1 MVTTSAPSTPPQ
13 RASRRKQSLSPN
25 RPSLSTPLFSP
36 PQISVE
42 DVSRPLTE
50 PEDPLHTQPN
60 PPSHNDSNKHAGER
74 KQSLIPKRKRI
85 QSVGWKKK
93 WDDNHFPW
101 HSGRVLIVDCYS
113 RDHSDDGR
121 RKTQAYEFC
130 TISELEEFY
139 SKGPGKT
146 SEHALR
152 VIHVQNAVWAREFL
166 LEKFSIA
173 SSGVQDDIVGTG
185 FQRWAK
191 YDRPQYRAGK
201 PVLNSKTF
209 RSSKDPWRGVSRT
222 GFGVDYF
229 KSYKPGVISNDTEA
243 ARGRFKFMELNHW
256 EEEMGAAVHGYDVY
270 VQRLSVY
277 IQRNEGPVTLSP
289 SDNADVRNPYMH
301 RVTDLEHTNGGL
313 DPPKRAS
320 SLPILDKASMQRQ
333 VLERLSALD
342 NSSTIIVFEAS
353 QTGKPNDTLIQA
365 RSEIETRWRRIMFYL
380 NRDDYIT
387 DDRLALD
394 CMDLV
399 LKDIFKGLQASWEKT
414 LSKCEEHV
422 NILED
427 KIYENPADES
437 RAPELWTNSS
447 LWLKIE
453 KLMSLQKAAIGDLQ
467 VQMRE
472 LAESPNDDDDGKME
486 WFKNTPR
493 DIGRIA
499 GLIDEE
505 LIKPTANLSDLMYKS
520 VGIRDS
526 RHSLELGTSM
536 WRLSW
541 ITFVFLPL
549 TFAVGFFGMNVDTFQ
564 VEEGYPS
571 IKWYFIAAVPLMVVV
586 IVLYLFIKSVVSN
599 RRDNPL
605 QRGVY
610 EQIYDQFAEERPE
623 LWSRTGPRSHIMPK
637 GRWSKIKWY
646 IVKSWFH
653 PSKTITKRNY
663 SEIDKMGVWARIQR
677 QLAEKWLKTIDIVP
691 GSGDLESGLLP
702 EMEFSTVTELMP
714 FTTSVAMADGSPAIA
729 TRMGTPPFRQYSS
742 SRRRSSSGGR
752 VRPERPLSPGSDM
765 VVEESDDGD
774 GESSN
779 GKEKEKGRDSAN
791 VPVEESLPSFGLG
804 ITVRRSISETLPP
817 SHTTGGMLNVPMS
830 VRRGDEHAP

>member
-1 MVTTSAPSTPPQ
+1 M
-13 RASRRKQSLSPN
+13 
-25 RPSLSTPLFSP
+25 
-36 PQISVE
+36 E
-42 DVSRPLTE
+42 DVSQPLTE
-50 PEDPLHTQPN
+50 PEDPLHTAPRPN
-60 PPSHNDSNKHAGER
+60 PPAYNNGNKHAGER
-74 KQSLIPKRKRI
+74 RQSLFAKRKRI
-85 QSVGWKKK
+85 QSVGWKKR

-139 SKGPGKT
+139 LKGPGKT

-166 LEKFSIA
+166 LEKFNIA
-173 SSGVQDDIVGTG
+173 SNGAQGDTILNTG
-185 FQRWAK
+185 FSRWAK

-209 RSSKDPWRGVSRT
+209 RTSKDPWRGISRT

-229 KSYKPGVISNDTEA
+229 KSYKPGVIKNDSEA

-256 EEEMGAAVHGYDVY
+256 EEEMGAAIHGYDVY

-289 SDNADVRNPYMH
+289 ADNADVRNPYMH
-301 RVTDLEHTNGGL
+301 RATDLEHTNGNL
-313 DPPKRAS
+313 DPPKRTS
-320 SLPILDKASMQRQ
+320 SLPILDKASMQKQ
-333 VLERLSALD
+333 VLERLSSLD

-353 QTGKPNDTLIQA
+353 QTGKPTDTLIQA
-365 RSEIETRWRRIMFYL
+365 RSEIETRWRRLMFYL
-380 NRDDYIT
+380 ARDDYIT

-453 KLMSLQKAAIGDLQ
+453 KLMSLQLAAIGDLQ
-467 VQMRE
+467 VQMRD
-472 LAESPNDDDDGKME
+472 LAESPNEDDGGKEE

-505 LIKPTANLSDLMYKS
+505 LIKPTANLSDLVS
-520 VGIRDS
+520 LSLHLTTIR
-526 RHSLELGTSM
+526 
-536 WRLSW
+536 
-541 ITFVFLPL
+541 
-549 TFAVGFFGMNVDTFQ
+549 
-564 VEEGYPS
+564 
-571 IKWYFIAAVPLMVVV
+571 
-586 IVLYLFIKSVVSN
+586 
-599 RRDNPL
+599 
-605 QRGVY
+605 
-610 EQIYDQFAEERPE
+610 
-623 LWSRTGPRSHIMPK
+623 
-637 GRWSKIKWY
+637 
-646 IVKSWFH
+646 
-653 PSKTITKRNY
+653 
-663 SEIDKMGVWARIQR
+663 
-677 QLAEKWLKTIDIVP
+677 
-691 GSGDLESGLLP
+691 
-702 EMEFSTVTELMP
+702 
-714 FTTSVAMADGSPAIA
+714 
-729 TRMGTPPFRQYSS
+729 
-742 SRRRSSSGGR
+742 
-752 VRPERPLSPGSDM
+752 
-765 VVEESDDGD
+765 
-774 GESSN
+774 
-779 GKEKEKGRDSAN
+779 
-791 VPVEESLPSFGLG
+791 
-804 ITVRRSISETLPP
+804 
-817 SHTTGGMLNVPMS
+817 
-830 VRRGDEHAP
+830 

>member
-1 MVTTSAPSTPPQ
+1 MFA
-13 RASRRKQSLSPN
+13 
-25 RPSLSTPLFSP
+25 
-36 PQISVE
+36 
-42 DVSRPLTE
+42 
-50 PEDPLHTQPN
+50 
-60 PPSHNDSNKHAGER
+60 
-74 KQSLIPKRKRI
+74 KRKRI
-85 QSVGWKKK
+85 QSVGWKKR

-139 SKGPGKT
+139 LKGPGKT

-166 LEKFSIA
+166 LEKFNIA
-173 SSGVQDDIVGTG
+173 SNGAQGDTILNTG
-185 FQRWAK
+185 FSRWAK

-209 RSSKDPWRGVSRT
+209 RTSKDPWRGISRT

-229 KSYKPGVISNDTEA
+229 KSYKPGVIKNDSEA

-256 EEEMGAAVHGYDVY
+256 EEEMGAAIHGYDVY

-289 SDNADVRNPYMH
+289 ADNADVRNPYMH
-301 RVTDLEHTNGGL
+301 RATDLEHTNGNL
-313 DPPKRAS
+313 DPPKRTS
-320 SLPILDKASMQRQ
+320 SLPILDKASMQKQ
-333 VLERLSALD
+333 VLERLSSLD

-353 QTGKPNDTLIQA
+353 QTGKPTDTLIQA
-365 RSEIETRWRRIMFYL
+365 RSEIETRWRRLMFYL
-380 NRDDYIT
+380 ARDDYIT

-453 KLMSLQKAAIGDLQ
+453 KLMSLQLAAIGDLQ
-467 VQMRE
+467 VQMRD
-472 LAESPNDDDDGKME
+472 LAESPNEDDGGKEE

-505 LIKPTANLSDLMYKS
+505 LIKPTANLSDLVS
-520 VGIRDS
+520 LSLHLTTIR
-526 RHSLELGTSM
+526 
-536 WRLSW
+536 
-541 ITFVFLPL
+541 
-549 TFAVGFFGMNVDTFQ
+549 
-564 VEEGYPS
+564 
-571 IKWYFIAAVPLMVVV
+571 
-586 IVLYLFIKSVVSN
+586 
-599 RRDNPL
+599 
-605 QRGVY
+605 
-610 EQIYDQFAEERPE
+610 
-623 LWSRTGPRSHIMPK
+623 
-637 GRWSKIKWY
+637 
-646 IVKSWFH
+646 
-653 PSKTITKRNY
+653 
-663 SEIDKMGVWARIQR
+663 
-677 QLAEKWLKTIDIVP
+677 
-691 GSGDLESGLLP
+691 
-702 EMEFSTVTELMP
+702 
-714 FTTSVAMADGSPAIA
+714 
-729 TRMGTPPFRQYSS
+729 
-742 SRRRSSSGGR
+742 
-752 VRPERPLSPGSDM
+752 
-765 VVEESDDGD
+765 
-774 GESSN
+774 
-779 GKEKEKGRDSAN
+779 
-791 VPVEESLPSFGLG
+791 
-804 ITVRRSISETLPP
+804 
-817 SHTTGGMLNVPMS
+817 
-830 VRRGDEHAP
+830 